1 VIDES
6 VRIPKSEIRARTKR
20 LQDQLKEQDVEGALI
35 LQRAD
40 LFYFAGTIQQS
51 HLYVPVEGE
60 PILMVYKSF
69 ERARAESHIECVVP
83 LTSPK
88 KLLSLLEEN
97 EYALPATLGLELDV
111 LPANMYFNYKRLFD
125 NTRLVDISHPI
136 RLVRA
141 VKSAYEI
148 ERMREASRLAD
159 EVSSLVPNH
168 LREGMTELELAG
180 QVEAEARKRGHQGI
194 MRMRLWGSELFFGHL
209 MSGPAAAVPSYL
221 SSPTGGA
228 GAGPAVGQGSS
239 FRKIRRHE
247 PILVDYVFAYQ
258 GYMSDHTRIF
268 SLGELPETLVKA
280 HQAMLE
286 VQTLVKDRARPG
298 AKAGDLYELALEKTV
313 ELGYE
318 DYFMGGGPDRV
329 RFVGHGIGTEVD
341 EYPFLARGQDLEL
354 EAGMT
359 IALEPK
365 LVIPGKGVVGIEN
378 THIVTPNG
386 LEQLTVYGEDI
397 HVI

>member
-1 VIDES
+1 M
-6 VRIPKSEIRARTKR
+6 
-20 LQDQLKEQDVEGALI
+20 
-35 LQRAD
+35 
-40 LFYFAGTIQQS
+40 
-51 HLYVPVEGE
+51 PVEGE

-69 ERARAESHIECVVP
+69 ERARAESHIERVVP

-97 EYALPATLGLELDV
+97 EYTLPATLGMELDV
-111 LPANMYFNYKRLFD
+111 LPANMYFNYRRLFGE
-125 NTRLVDISHPI
+125 TRLVDISHPI

-141 VKSAYEI
+141 VKSSYEI
-148 ERMREASRLAD
+148 ERIREASRLAD

-180 QVEAEARKRGHQGI
+180 RIEGEARRRGHQGI

-258 GYMSDHTRIF
+258 GYLSDHTRIF

-280 HQAMLE
+280 HRAMLE
-286 VQTLVKDRARPG
+286 VQSLVKDRARPG
-298 AKAGDLYELALEKTV
+298 VKAGDLYELALEKTA

-365 LVIPGKGVVGIEN
+365 LVIPDKGVVGIEN
-378 THIVTPNG
+378 THIVTPKG
-386 LEQLTVYGEDI
+386 LEQLTVYGEEI

>member
-1 VIDES
+1 
-6 VRIPKSEIRARTKR
+6 
-20 LQDQLKEQDVEGALI
+20 
-35 LQRAD
+35 
-40 LFYFAGTIQQS
+40 
-51 HLYVPVEGE
+51 
-60 PILMVYKSF
+60 MVYKSF
-69 ERARAESHIECVVP
+69 ERARAESHLERVVP
-83 LTSPK
+83 LKSPK
-88 KLLSLLEEN
+88 MLQGLLEEN
-97 EYALPATLGLELDV
+97 GYTRPRTLGLELDV
-111 LPANMYFNYKRLFD
+111 LPTNMYFNYQRLFD
-125 NTRLVDISHPI
+125 KARLVDISHSI
-136 RLVRA
+136 RLVRS
-141 VKSAYEI
+141 VKSAYEL
-148 ERMREASRLAD
+148 ERIREASRLAD

-168 LREGMTELELAG
+168 LHEGMTELELAG
-180 QVEAEARKRGHQGI
+180 RIEAEARKRGHQGI

-268 SLGELPETLVKA
+268 SLGELPETLVAA

-286 VQTLVKDRARPG
+286 VQSLIKDHATPG
-298 AKAGDLYELALEKTV
+298 AKAGDLYELALDKTA
-313 ELGYE
+313 ELGY
-318 DYFMGGGPDRV
+318 DDFFMGGGSDRV

-378 THIVTPNG
+378 THVVTPNG
-386 LEQLTVYGEDI
+386 LEQLTVYDEEI
-397 HVI
+397 HVV

>member
-1 VIDES
+1 
-6 VRIPKSEIRARTKR
+6 
-20 LQDQLKEQDVEGALI
+20 
-35 LQRAD
+35 
-40 LFYFAGTIQQS
+40 
-51 HLYVPVEGE
+51 
-60 PILMVYKSF
+60 MVYKSF
-69 ERARAESHIECVVP
+69 ERARAESHIERVVP

-88 KLLSLLEEN
+88 KLLGLLGEHG
-97 EYALPATLGLELDV
+97 YAVPVTLGMELDV
-111 LPANMYFNYKRLFD
+111 LPTNMYFNYQRLFD
-125 NTRLVDISHPI
+125 KLRLIDISHPI

-141 VKSAYEI
+141 VKSAYEL
-148 ERMREASRLAD
+148 ERIREASRLAD
-159 EVSSLVPNH
+159 EVSSLIPSL

-268 SLGELPETLVKA
+268 SLGELPEDLVAA

-286 VQTLVKDRARPG
+286 VQSLIKDRARPG
-298 AKAGDLYELALEKTV
+298 VKAGDLYELALKKTT
-313 ELGYE
+313 ELGYG
-318 DYFMGGGPDRV
+318 DFFMGGGPDRV

-378 THIVTPNG
+378 THVVTSNG